1 MALLLHFSFAV
12 IYPASSSV
20 FLSKSHFYPASS
32 SVFLSK
38 SHLQLCTGKICIVFR
53 SQKSYFIHIVLILVS
68 LIKLCVTQ
76 KDVHNLTSGR
86 TFLFVCFLFFV
97 SNVPTVQHTLPIE
110 WLISDICMNHN
121 RKFLGALLL
130 TPCVVTTSFEIPK
143 VKHTCML
150 GNFI

>member
-86 TFLFVCFLFFV
+86 TFLFVCFCFLCLTCQLCNTHCQLSGWYLIFAWTTTGSFSV
-97 SNVPTVQHTLPIE
+97 HCYWRLVLLPHP
-110 WLISDICMNHN
+110 LKF
-121 RKFLGALLL
+121 RKLNILA
-130 TPCVVTTSFEIPK
+130 C
-143 VKHTCML
+143 
-150 GNFI
+150 